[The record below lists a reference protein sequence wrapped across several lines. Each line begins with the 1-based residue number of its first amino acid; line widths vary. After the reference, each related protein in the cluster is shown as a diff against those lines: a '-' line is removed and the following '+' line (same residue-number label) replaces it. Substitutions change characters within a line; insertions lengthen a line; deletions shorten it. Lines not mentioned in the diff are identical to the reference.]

1 MFKKFVALFVVYFI
15 IVYFFNIVL
24 DNLDAWINIS
34 LVSVILL
41 ICTLTIDKI
50 FDRENT

>member
-24 DNLDAWINIS
+24 VNLDAWINIS